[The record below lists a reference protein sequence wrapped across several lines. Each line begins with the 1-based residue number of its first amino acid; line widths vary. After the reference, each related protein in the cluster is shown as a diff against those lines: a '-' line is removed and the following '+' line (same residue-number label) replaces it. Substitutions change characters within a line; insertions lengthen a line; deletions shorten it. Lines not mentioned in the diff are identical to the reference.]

1 MSYYVHVDHL
11 TYDNTASPIMTCT
24 GVSEAIVLKII
35 DTITSSNV
43 KIKIYREVDDELQ
56 NN

>member
-1 MSYYVHVDHL
+1 MGYYVHVDHL